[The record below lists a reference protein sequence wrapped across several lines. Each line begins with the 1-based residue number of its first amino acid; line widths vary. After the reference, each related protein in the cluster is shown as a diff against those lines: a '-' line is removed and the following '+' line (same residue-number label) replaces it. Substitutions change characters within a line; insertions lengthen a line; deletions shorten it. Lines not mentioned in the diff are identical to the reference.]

1 MQRDGG
7 PGGPGA
13 GGNPTGGSFTGPA
26 EALEI
31 VGNHAY
37 AYSGIISDA
46 ASGSAASSMLKFT
59 TGNFYFVGHL
69 NFTDD
74 HVANDNMYLTMTL
87 NGATVI
93 NLVYRS
99 EPTAHD
105 LNPYNVFIPSYTEVE
120 IKFGSTG
127 AVDGTTWLVGRIYRD
142 R

>member
-1 MQRDGG
+1 MGLDGG
-7 PGGPGA
+7 GG
-13 GGNPTGGSFTGPA
+13 GGGGGILGVSGSFTGPA
-26 EALEI
+26 ESLDIYGEFA
-31 VGNHAY
+31 A
-37 AYSGIISDA
+37 AYSGIISDS

-59 TGNFYFVGHL
+59 TGNYLFVGHL

-105 LNPYNVFIPSYTEVE
+105 LNPYNVLIPSYTEVE
-120 IKFGSTG
+120 IKFGSSG
-127 AVDGTTWLVGRIYRD
+127 VVESTTWLVGRIYRG
-142 R
+142 

>member
-1 MQRDGG
+1 MPNGS
-7 PGGPGA
+7 
-13 GGNPTGGSFTGPA
+13 GGSGGGGLLGVSNSFVGPQ
-26 EALEI
+26 EALE
-31 VGNHAY
+31 VAGDFAY
-37 AYSGIISDA
+37 AYSGIINDA

-59 TGNFYFVGHL
+59 TGNFNFVGHL

-105 LNPYNVFIPSYTEVE
+105 LNPYNVFIPAYTEVE

-127 AVDGTTWLVGRIYRD
+127 VVDGTAWLVGRIYR
-142 R
+142 